1 MSFRIQLEIFNSE
14 IQCEVF
20 GGTHPAKDC
29 RFRSMKT
36 IELPSRT
43 EMIRAFEAR
52 DASYD
57 GIFVTGVKT
66 TGIFCRPACPA
77 KKPRLENIE
86 FYASP
91 REALFAGFRPC
102 KRCRPMQSK
111 DHPPDWLRP
120 LLAEVEKEP
129 GRRWQDRDLRQ
140 LSLSPDRVRRW
151 FKQHH
156 DMTFQAYNRARR
168 LGTAMGQLQLG
179 SDVTTVAFENGF
191 ESLSGFNDA
200 VRRQHDMTPS
210 NLRKARKLSITRLPT
225 PLGSMLA
232 CASEDA
238 LCLLEFADRRM
249 LETQLKRTQ
258 KALGALLVPGDNDV
272 LRLVSEELDSYFRG
286 KLQHFTVPLE
296 TTGTPFQEQVWHALL
311 KIPYG
316 TTTSYGALSER
327 IGKPTAMRAVAR
339 ANGDN
344 RIAIIIPCHRVIG
357 KDGTL
362 TGYGGGLWRK
372 RRLLDIEMG
381 QLSLGD
387 TLVESPCL

>member
-1 MSFRIQLEIFNSE
+1 
-14 IQCEVF
+14 
-20 GGTHPAKDC
+20 
-29 RFRSMKT
+29 
-36 IELPSRT
+36 
-43 EMIRAFEAR
+43 
-52 DASYD
+52 
-57 GIFVTGVKT
+57 
-66 TGIFCRPACPA
+66 
-77 KKPRLENIE
+77 
-86 FYASP
+86 
-91 REALFAGFRPC
+91 
-102 KRCRPMQSK
+102 
-111 DHPPDWLRP
+111 
-120 LLAEVEKEP
+120 
-129 GRRWQDRDLRQ
+129 
-140 LSLSPDRVRRW
+140 
-151 FKQHH
+151 
-156 DMTFQAYNRARR
+156 MTFQAYNRARR